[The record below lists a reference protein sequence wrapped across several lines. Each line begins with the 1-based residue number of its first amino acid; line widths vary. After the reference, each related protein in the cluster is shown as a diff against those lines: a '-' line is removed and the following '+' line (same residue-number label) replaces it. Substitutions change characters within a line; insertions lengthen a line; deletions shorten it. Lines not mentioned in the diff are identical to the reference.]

1 MDTRIKFSIRLPPE
15 AVAVLD
21 AMAEKNHRPRNNM
34 TEFLLLQIL
43 GEEKPAEERC
53 AGLAAEA

>member
-21 AMAEKNHRPRNNM
+21 AMAEKTTARG
-34 TEFLLLQIL
+34 TT
-43 GEEKPAEERC
+43 
-53 AGLAAEA
+53 